1 MAFKGFKLVAAM
13 VTVSEIGTF
22 SRFEH
27 PKKLMAFLGLVPSE
41 NSSGGKQRQGGITKC
56 GNPHARWLLIEQ
68 ATHYRY
74 PPKVSEQLSRR
85 QEGRTRW
92 ILELS
97 WSTQLRL
104 NTRFKALAKRRMHHN
119 KIKVAIAREL
129 CAFLWELGTRIES
142 NTPVKTLA
150 A

>member
-1 MAFKGFKLVAAM
+1 M

-27 PKKLMAFLGLVPSE
+27 PKKLMAFLGLIPTE
-41 NSSGGKQRQGGITKC
+41 HTSGGKQRQGGISKC

-68 ATHYRY
+68 ATDYRF

-85 QEGRTRW
+85 QTGSTRW
-92 ILELS
+92 VLELS

-104 NTRFKALAKRRMHHN
+104 NTRFMALARRRMHHN

-129 CAFLWELGTRIES
+129 CAFIWELGTRIES
-142 NTPVKTLA
+142 KNPRHMN
-150 A
+150 